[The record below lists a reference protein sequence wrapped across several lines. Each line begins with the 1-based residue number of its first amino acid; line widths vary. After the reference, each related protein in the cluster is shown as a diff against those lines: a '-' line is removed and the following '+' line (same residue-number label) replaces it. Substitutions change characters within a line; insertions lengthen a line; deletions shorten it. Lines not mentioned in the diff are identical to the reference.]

1 MFRHFGV
8 LNFLVSLEAVPK
20 FKEHNAGELFL
31 CIYFPL
37 FSLWWISLMSQFCA
51 PHGLLGYILLGVHLG
66 WRANIE
72 TAISPGLVFP
82 FSLFF
87 FSGLPSPV
95 VLVLLP
101 SFYFNLIAENG
112 RWMLLLNFSVSVA
125 VDMAICFSIEF
136 FWLLFNNWVD
146 ACQCLELLVTSFLSN
161 CGILLVSVVVDTSHV
176 PDLSCNSFIQ
186 QLSHLQSWNMGTWR
200 LVWQVMWLTGWMVV
214 RLSLLLIIVYCCY
227 IFVSHFCNGI
237 YIFVSDFCN
246 GVYVCCWTQRLKKI
260 YCLWVCWI
268 AIG

>member
-8 LNFLVSLEAVPK
+8 LNFLVSSEAVPK

-51 PHGLLGYILLGVHLG
+51 PHGLLGYTLLGVHLG

-146 ACQCLELLVTSFLSN
+146 VNVLNFLWHLFWAIVVYFWFLLLWTHLMFQIFLVTPLFNN
-161 CGILLVSVVVDTSHV
+161 CLI
-176 PDLSCNSFIQ
+176 F
-186 QLSHLQSWNMGTWR
+186 
-200 LVWQVMWLTGWMVV
+200 
-214 RLSLLLIIVYCCY
+214 SLEIWALE
-227 IFVSHFCNGI
+227 
-237 YIFVSDFCN
+237 D
-246 GVYVCCWTQRLKKI
+246 
-260 YCLWVCWI
+260 
-268 AIG
+268 

>member
-146 ACQCLELLVTSFLSN
+146 VNVLNFLWHLFWAIVVYFWFLLLWTHLMFQIFLVTPLFNN
-161 CGILLVSVVVDTSHV
+161 CLI
-176 PDLSCNSFIQ
+176 F
-186 QLSHLQSWNMGTWR
+186 
-200 LVWQVMWLTGWMVV
+200 
-214 RLSLLLIIVYCCY
+214 SLEIWALE
-227 IFVSHFCNGI
+227 
-237 YIFVSDFCN
+237 D
-246 GVYVCCWTQRLKKI
+246 
-260 YCLWVCWI
+260 
-268 AIG
+268 

>member
-66 WRANIE
+66 WRANIG

-87 FSGLPSPV
+87 FFGGLPSPV

-101 SFYFNLIAENG
+101 SFCFNLIAENG

-146 ACQCLELLVTSFLSN
+146 VNVLNFLWHLFWAIVVYFWFLLLWTHLMFQIFLVTPLFNN
-161 CGILLVSVVVDTSHV
+161 CLI
-176 PDLSCNSFIQ
+176 F
-186 QLSHLQSWNMGTWR
+186 
-200 LVWQVMWLTGWMVV
+200 
-214 RLSLLLIIVYCCY
+214 SLEIWALE
-227 IFVSHFCNGI
+227 
-237 YIFVSDFCN
+237 D
-246 GVYVCCWTQRLKKI
+246 
-260 YCLWVCWI
+260 
-268 AIG
+268 

>member
-8 LNFLVSLEAVPK
+8 LNFLVSSEAVPK

-146 ACQCLELLVTSFLSN
+146 VNVLNFLWHLFWAIVVYFWFLLLWTHLMFQIFLVTPLFNN
-161 CGILLVSVVVDTSHV
+161 CLI
-176 PDLSCNSFIQ
+176 F
-186 QLSHLQSWNMGTWR
+186 
-200 LVWQVMWLTGWMVV
+200 
-214 RLSLLLIIVYCCY
+214 SLEIWALE
-227 IFVSHFCNGI
+227 
-237 YIFVSDFCN
+237 D
-246 GVYVCCWTQRLKKI
+246 
-260 YCLWVCWI
+260 
-268 AIG
+268 

>member
-1 MFRHFGV
+1 MHLFSTIFSLVDLFNEPV
-8 LNFLVSLEAVPK
+8 LCSTWFAWLYTIG
-20 FKEHNAGELFL
+20 NAPGLTGKYWNCYFSRT
-31 CIYFPL
+31 CFPL
-37 FSLWWISLMSQFCA
+37 L
-51 PHGLLGYILLGVHLG
+51 P
-66 WRANIE
+66 
-72 TAISPGLVFP
+72 
-82 FSLFF
+82 FF
-87 FSGLPSPV
+87 FFGGLPSPV

-101 SFYFNLIAENG
+101 SFCFNLIAENG

-186 QLSHLQSWNMGTWR
+186 QLSHLQSRNMGTWR

-246 GVYVCCWTQRLKKI
+246 GVYVCCWTRRLKKI

>member
-51 PHGLLGYILLGVHLG
+51 PHGLLGYTLLGVHLG
-66 WRANIE
+66 WRANIG

-125 VDMAICFSIEF
+125 VDMTICFSIEF

-146 ACQCLELLVTSFLSN
+146 VNVLNFLWHLFWAIVVYFWFLLLWTHLMFQIFLVTPLFNN
-161 CGILLVSVVVDTSHV
+161 CLI
-176 PDLSCNSFIQ
+176 F
-186 QLSHLQSWNMGTWR
+186 
-200 LVWQVMWLTGWMVV
+200 
-214 RLSLLLIIVYCCY
+214 SLEIWALE
-227 IFVSHFCNGI
+227 
-237 YIFVSDFCN
+237 D
-246 GVYVCCWTQRLKKI
+246 
-260 YCLWVCWI
+260 
-268 AIG
+268 